1 MKRIIKSNT
10 NIKKYDLYIEVE
22 YTNLTPDIEITS
34 DTSVEGVPFDV
45 KGSWDAFLVNIENVL
60 RKNKFEIVESHESN
74 RPESLSQYYAIYPAD
89 SDNRVKYEIMIVLR
103 VSDHYLPRGVDN
115 DNSYYEK
122 YAQEHKVPENKSYQE
137 WEFEQVTV
145 NGQYSNSYVRAIRQI
160 KQLVQS
166 WKDAVTY

>member
-60 RKNKFEIVESHESN
+60 RKNRFEIVESHESN

-89 SDNRVKYEIMIVLR
+89 SDNHVKYEIMIVLR

-115 DNSYYEK
+115 GNSYYEE
-122 YAQEHKVPENKSYQE
+122 YAQKYKIPENKSYQE
-137 WEFEQVTV
+137 WEFEQVIV

-160 KQLVQS
+160 KQLVQN
-166 WKDAVTY
+166 WKDAVTD

>member
-45 KGSWDAFLVNIENVL
+45 KSSWDAFLVNIENVL
-60 RKNKFEIVESHESN
+60 RKNRFEIVESHESN
-74 RPESLSQYYAIYPAD
+74 RPESLSQYYATYPAD
-89 SDNRVKYEIMIVLR
+89 SDNHVKYEIMIVLR

-115 DNSYYEK
+115 GNSYYEE
-122 YAQEHKVPENKSYQE
+122 YAQENKVPENKSYQE

-160 KQLVQS
+160 KQLVQN
-166 WKDAVTY
+166 WKDAVTD

>member
-1 MKRIIKSNT
+1 M
-10 NIKKYDLYIEVE
+10 
-22 YTNLTPDIEITS
+22 
-34 DTSVEGVPFDV
+34 
-45 KGSWDAFLVNIENVL
+45 NIENVL

-115 DNSYYEK
+115 GNSYYEE

-166 WKDAVTY
+166 WKDAVTD

>member
-60 RKNKFEIVESHESN
+60 RKNRFEIVESHESN

-89 SDNRVKYEIMIVLR
+89 SDNHVKYEIMIVLR
-103 VSDHYLPRGVDN
+103 VSDHYLPRGVN
-115 DNSYYEK
+115 NGNSYYQE

-166 WKDAVTY
+166 WKDAVTD

>member
-60 RKNKFEIVESHESN
+60 RKNRFEILESHESN
-74 RPESLSQYYAIYPAD
+74 RPESLSQYYAIYPSD

-103 VSDHYLPRGVDN
+103 VSDHYLPRGVN
-115 DNSYYEK
+115 NGNSYYEE

-166 WKDAVTY
+166 WKDAVTD